1 MKKHLCDNKA
11 KILRLFFLMLTCL
24 AITAVASACTC
35 ANYYYSKG
43 NYVKD
48 EDTIEFA
55 PTEEEEFETLPEEE
69 EQELLEKLELDRK
82 KAFDELT
89 NAEDD
94 APVKTKKQSTSGNR
108 KAEGAEDKNGE
119 TEASDA
125 AGEKEDSGSVDVY
138 YSDKVYNLMLIGVD
152 RRDKSWNGN
161 SDTMILMSIN
171 YDKQKVTMTS
181 FMRDTWVNIPGVGM
195 RKMNAAFAIGGGPLL
210 VQTVA
215 VNFGIAVDNYA
226 WIDFDGMIAVIN
238 ILGGVDVELTAA
250 EGQFIG
256 VPVSGA
262 SSVVHLNGEQALA
275 YARDRTTSGWDYG
288 RTQRQR
294 NILMAIVNK
303 AKGGGYSDITGLAN
317 AVLPYTTH
325 NMDQNRMMTLMMN
338 LPKITGFAFQEQRVP
353 YDGLYYSQNQN
364 LVPDYAATIKR
375 LYEAIY

>member
-1 MKKHLCDNKA
+1 MKDMKGKA
-11 KILRLFFLMLTCL
+11 RVLRGLLIILLSL
-24 AITAVASACTC
+24 ALAAAASACTC

-48 EDTIEFA
+48 EDVSGFVS
-55 PTEEEEFETLPEEE
+55 TEEADFETLPEEE
-69 EQELLEKLELDRK
+69 EQELLEKLELDRQ

-89 NAEDD
+89 SSGDD
-94 APVKTKKQSTSGNR
+94 TPAKTKKQSTSGNR
-108 KAEGAEDKNGE
+108 KSSKTEESEGAGEDK
-119 TEASDA
+119 
-125 AGEKEDSGSVDVY
+125 EDGGSVDVY

-161 SDTMILMSIN
+161 SDTMILISIN

-195 RKMNAAFAIGGGPLL
+195 RKMNAAFAIGNGPLL
-210 VQTVA
+210 LQTVA

-226 WIDFDGMIAVIN
+226 WIDFDGMTAVIN
-238 ILGGVDVELTAA
+238 TLGGVDVELTAA
-250 EGQFIG
+250 EGKFIG

-303 AKGGGYSDITGLAN
+303 AKSGGYADLTGLAN

-325 NMDQNRMMTLMMN
+325 NIDQNRMMTLMLN
-338 LPKITGFAFQEQRVP
+338 LPRITGFSFQEQRVP

-364 LVPDYAATIKR
+364 LVPDYGATISR
-375 LYEAIY
+375 LYAAIY